1 MDSLKEKVEYVI
13 GSVDLFGL
21 DAPYVCYLDDECEAE
36 IAWHIGDAV
45 VTAAVS
51 NGINSVSV
59 LEKTRRRS
67 FEWDY
72 VEFDQMSEFL
82 HTLKDKLRKFEK
94 ERREVGCQ

>member
-1 MDSLKEKVEYVI
+1 MKWDSLKEKVEYVI

-51 NGINSVSV
+51 NGSNSVSV
-59 LEKTRRRS
+59 
-67 FEWDY
+67 FESRVSGWEY